1 MSGVFLWEKES
12 SRRRIALGVPQFRFS
27 SSTEKSL
34 EISIKTFFYLDKRYY
49 ICTITNQN
57 SINMAKQLTPRGKA
71 YDIMETLTND
81 DNGYTHQQIL
91 EHLIGNVLSGSEAL
105 EAMNACIE
113 EFPSPDFPIEEEDEA

>member
-1 MSGVFLWEKES
+1 
-12 SRRRIALGVPQFRFS
+12 
-27 SSTEKSL
+27 
-34 EISIKTFFYLDKRYY
+34 
-49 ICTITNQN
+49 
-57 SINMAKQLTPRGKA
+57 MAKQLTPRGKA

-105 EAMNACIE
+105 EAMNSCIE